1 MPGNTILINNFLEY
15 YVGDS
20 RMKELLKLLDD
31 IGLKLDDIGLKE
43 GADTVPVIT
52 TDLCKKCDKLRIL
65 SIDERS
71 VT

>member
-20 RMKELLKLLDD
+20 RMKELLKL
-31 IGLKLDDIGLKE
+31 LDDIGLKE

-71 VT
+71 IT